1 MKKLS
6 VLIAILGLA
15 LSTPLYAADEI
26 KAATLSELLQ
36 MVKEGKLINR
46 DENNRREKEFADDK
60 ARQQSA
66 LKNAERQQ
74 REEEA
79 RSERLETQFEK
90 NEKEIA
96 ALQEILSKRLGS
108 LRELFGV
115 LQQVS
120 GDTQG
125 VFEGSIISA
134 EYPGRTD
141 WLAQFAQDMGKS
153 SKLATIEEIE
163 RLWFEMQREMTE
175 SGKITRFT
183 ANVNLLDGSVSEQ
196 EVVRV
201 GAYSLI
207 SGGQYVTYDID
218 NKIIKELPVQPP
230 ARFENSAAE
239 LQGASSGFTNF
250 GIDPT
255 KGTLLELQVQIPS
268 IEERINQGGTP
279 GYVIIGLGIIALL
292 LSVERFATLTI
303 IAGKVKSQIKSSI
316 PTAGNPL
323 GRVLQ
328 IYDENKDVDPETL
341 ALKLDEAILKEQPA
355 INARIAF
362 IKIISMVAPLLGLLG
377 TVIGMIVTFQAITL
391 FGTGDPKTMANG
403 ISQALMTTVM
413 GLCVAIPTVLLHS
426 IVQSRSNIILHIL
439 NEQSAG
445 LIAQHAEEA
454 EAAGR

>member
-403 ISQALMTTVM
+403 ISQALMTTVR

>member
-292 LSVERFATLTI
+292 LSVERFTTLTMT
-303 IAGKVKSQIKSSI
+303 AGKVKSQIKSSI

>member
-426 IVQSRSNIILHIL
+426 IVQSRSNVILHIL

-454 EAAGR
+454 GL

>member
-426 IVQSRSNIILHIL
+426 IVQSRSNVILHIL

>member
-183 ANVNLLDGSVSEQ
+183 ANVN
-196 EVVRV
+196 
-201 GAYSLI
+201 
-207 SGGQYVTYDID
+207 
-218 NKIIKELPVQPP
+218 
-230 ARFENSAAE
+230 
-239 LQGASSGFTNF
+239 
-250 GIDPT
+250 
-255 KGTLLELQVQIPS
+255 
-268 IEERINQGGTP
+268 
-279 GYVIIGLGIIALL
+279 
-292 LSVERFATLTI
+292 
-303 IAGKVKSQIKSSI
+303 
-316 PTAGNPL
+316 
-323 GRVLQ
+323 
-328 IYDENKDVDPETL
+328 
-341 ALKLDEAILKEQPA
+341 
-355 INARIAF
+355 
-362 IKIISMVAPLLGLLG
+362 
-377 TVIGMIVTFQAITL
+377 
-391 FGTGDPKTMANG
+391 
-403 ISQALMTTVM
+403 
-413 GLCVAIPTVLLHS
+413 
-426 IVQSRSNIILHIL
+426 
-439 NEQSAG
+439 
-445 LIAQHAEEA
+445 
-454 EAAGR
+454 

>member
-292 LSVERFATLTI
+292 LSVERFTTLTMT
-303 IAGKVKSQIKSSI
+303 AGKVKSQIKSSI

-426 IVQSRSNIILHIL
+426 IVQSRSNVILHIL

>member
-268 IEERINQGGTP
+268 IEERINQG
-279 GYVIIGLGIIALL
+279 
-292 LSVERFATLTI
+292 
-303 IAGKVKSQIKSSI
+303 
-316 PTAGNPL
+316 
-323 GRVLQ
+323 
-328 IYDENKDVDPETL
+328 
-341 ALKLDEAILKEQPA
+341 
-355 INARIAF
+355 
-362 IKIISMVAPLLGLLG
+362 
-377 TVIGMIVTFQAITL
+377 
-391 FGTGDPKTMANG
+391 
-403 ISQALMTTVM
+403 
-413 GLCVAIPTVLLHS
+413 
-426 IVQSRSNIILHIL
+426 
-439 NEQSAG
+439 
-445 LIAQHAEEA
+445 
-454 EAAGR
+454 